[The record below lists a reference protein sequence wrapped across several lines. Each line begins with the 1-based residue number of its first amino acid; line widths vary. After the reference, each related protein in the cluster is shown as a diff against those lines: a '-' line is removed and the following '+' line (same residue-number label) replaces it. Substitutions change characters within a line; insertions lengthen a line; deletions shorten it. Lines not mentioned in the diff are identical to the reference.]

1 MNDQLLLQFQ
11 RDEHIRNEVIDFI
24 NSFIDDEAI
33 KRVYERKDVSS
44 VADAKELVNLAFQDL
59 SNKYG
64 IKNTTNKPVSQ
75 SK

>member
-44 VADAKELVNLAFQDL
+44 VADAKELVNLAFAEI
-59 SNKYG
+59 SNLYG
-64 IKNTTNKPVSQ
+64 IKNQTNKPVSQ

>member
-24 NSFIDDEAI
+24 NSFIDDEAV
-33 KRVYERKDVSS
+33 KRVYERKDVSA
-44 VADAKELVNLAFQDL
+44 VADAKELVNLAFAEI
-59 SNKYG
+59 SNLYG
-64 IKNTTNKPVSQ
+64 IKNKTNKSVSQ

>member
-44 VADAKELVNLAFQDL
+44 VADAKELVNLAFAEL
-59 SNKYG
+59 SNLYG
-64 IKNTTNKPVSQ
+64 IKNKTNKSVSQ